1 MHVLNV
7 PEGTEAQMVQDKR
20 RYCDKE
26 VKKKGC
32 DQICYAAIKGEKSV
46 EMVSDLAERWTLNQ
60 RLTHLRCSVYTGSML
75 SSAIYSTV
83 PSLSPI
89 NPWSTKEN
97 PSDLR
102 N

>member
-32 DQICYAAIKGEKSV
+32 NQICYAAIKGEKSV
-46 EMVSDLAERWTLNQ
+46 EMVSDLAER
-60 RLTHLRCSVYTGSML
+60 
-75 SSAIYSTV
+75 
-83 PSLSPI
+83 
-89 NPWSTKEN
+89 
-97 PSDLR
+97 
-102 N
+102 